1 MVQLGEWAEME
12 TVIQYCKIKSL
23 LKSRRQRD
31 FKSPIVLYITIM
43 KETKF
48 EFSYAV
54 FDDISELKKEDAELL
69 VKARAVTKQ
78 AYAPYSNFFVGAVA
92 KLGNGE
98 LVAGTNQ
105 ENASYP
111 VGICAERV
119 LLGNAAT
126 LFPGISVDTLA
137 ISYDSKEVPSN
148 HPISPC
154 GMCRQALLEYE
165 TRTAKP
171 IRLILAGQKGKIFI
185 VNTIKFLLPFAFTP
199 DELI

>member
-1 MVQLGEWAEME
+1 
-12 TVIQYCKIKSL
+12 
-23 LKSRRQRD
+23 
-31 FKSPIVLYITIM
+31 M
-43 KETKF
+43 KENKF
-48 EFSYAV
+48 EFQYEVYEDS
-54 FDDISELKKEDAELL
+54 SELVKEDAELL
-69 VKARAVTKQ
+69 AKARAVTKQ

-92 KLGNGE
+92 KLNNGQT
-98 LVAGTNQ
+98 VSGTNQ

-126 LFPGISVDTLA
+126 LYPGVSIDTLA
-137 ISYDSKEVPSN
+137 ISYDSKEVPSD

-171 IRLILAGQKGKIFI
+171 IRLILAGQKGRIYI

-199 DELI
+199 DELL